1 MSKFIQRLAT
11 GYGLSINAGEEA
23 SRFGVHAVDVDHVF
37 LALVID
43 EGTAGQVLRRAGI
56 TLAAAREAVASRH
69 REDLERLGV
78 QAELPGDGRI
88 RFLEQGGIE
97 WTDRALDL
105 VSRAG
110 GKHRSGDAT
119 AVLRDVLGEPSGT
132 VEDVLARLGTT
143 PDDLL
148 RHLDDAAGIR
158 ERAVD
163 PARLLGRTH
172 RVFVPAPT
180 GDVWALVSD
189 AARLPEWDP
198 TLASVTDEA
207 GIGVGA
213 SITSGADGRPL
224 KVSPGTER
232 QIVERITAA
241 DHRVEWLFSYP
252 DAPSANRRS
261 VVVTLE
267 EAAGGSQVTVDFA
280 WIRGAGPRGFRRV
293 IAPVTRIL
301 ARPIVR
307 IALWF
312 QVVNLAGGI
321 SRALR

>member
-143 PDDLL
+143 TSSATSTTQPGSASAPWIPRDSWAAPIGSSSPL
-148 RHLDDAAGIR
+148 RRATCGRSSPTRRGCPSGI
-158 ERAVD
+158 
-163 PARLLGRTH
+163 
-172 RVFVPAPT
+172 
-180 GDVWALVSD
+180 
-189 AARLPEWDP
+189 
-198 TLASVTDEA
+198 
-207 GIGVGA
+207 
-213 SITSGADGRPL
+213 
-224 KVSPGTER
+224 
-232 QIVERITAA
+232 
-241 DHRVEWLFSYP
+241 
-252 DAPSANRRS
+252 
-261 VVVTLE
+261 
-267 EAAGGSQVTVDFA
+267 
-280 WIRGAGPRGFRRV
+280 PR
-293 IAPVTRIL
+293 
-301 ARPIVR
+301 
-307 IALWF
+307 
-312 QVVNLAGGI
+312 
-321 SRALR
+321 SRA